1 MPTETTIETL
11 LKDIKVMAPSKEQI
25 LQQKFGINP
34 KNLNRI
40 NNSKTLRDTFQKAN
54 AYYEHSETTQ
64 MPSHNPQY

>member
-1 MPTETTIETL
+1 LPTETTIETL

-34 KNLNRI
+34 KTLNRI

-54 AYYEHSETTQ
+54 A
-64 MPSHNPQY
+64 